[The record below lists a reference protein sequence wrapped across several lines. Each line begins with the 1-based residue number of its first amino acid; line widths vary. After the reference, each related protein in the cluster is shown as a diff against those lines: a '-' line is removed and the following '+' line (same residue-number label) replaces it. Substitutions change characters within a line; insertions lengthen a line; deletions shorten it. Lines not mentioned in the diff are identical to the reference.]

1 MKQTITVSVITT
13 CLVLCVVIIL
23 TVNNY
28 HTRKNEIEETVAV
41 ALDQAMEALKFEDR
55 HYSPENYQELV
66 NDLLQQI
73 IFQISSDCDVDI
85 NILTVDLDKGII
97 DVEVVA
103 HYKWANTKRNVSVR
117 RTILLEE
124 YESIDSVIEA
134 NKEETVVKVRF
145 LSEGILH
152 SEISVLYGEPV
163 PKPSD
168 PSKTGWVFAG
178 WYVQG
183 DESHTV
189 LTDADW
195 QDLCP
200 AEDITFIAQYKA
212 YEN

>member
-1 MKQTITVSVITT
+1 MKQVITISVVT
-13 CLVLCVVIIL
+13 ICLVLCVMVIL
-23 TVNNY
+23 TINNY
-28 HTRKNEIEETVAV
+28 HTRKNEIEETLTV
-41 ALDQAMEALKFEDR
+41 ALDQAMEGLKFEDR
-55 HYSPENYQELV
+55 HYSPENYQELI

-73 IFQISSDCDVDI
+73 LFQISSDCDVEI
-85 NILTVDLDKGII
+85 KILTVDLDKGIV
-97 DVEVVA
+97 DVEA
-103 HYKWANTKRNVSVR
+103 IAYYKWANTKRSVSVQ

-124 YESIDSVIEA
+124 YESIDAVIEA
-134 NKEETVVKVRF
+134 NKEDETIVKVRF

-168 PSKTGWVFAG
+168 PSKTGWQFVG

-183 DESHTV
+183 DDSHTV

-212 YEN
+212 YD